1 MTVRTL
7 FVTSENYSG
16 VAFIILRGP
25 SKSPDSNRD
34 QFNPRNDADLLY
46 QDDDFECDTFD
57 C

>member
-34 QFNPRNDADLLY
+34 QFDPRNDADLLY
-46 QDDDFECDTFD
+46 QNDDFECDTFD